1 MFATTLR
8 AILTSRASFVNSVV
22 FMAYFFFKRQQFI
35 AGNKHD
41 SQIKI
46 LTNVYNKTVMDFS
59 GVIHDVIFAVKSII
73 DRGDSRGR

>member
-1 MFATTLR
+1 
-8 AILTSRASFVNSVV
+8 
-22 FMAYFFFKRQQFI
+22 MAYLFKRKQFI

-59 GVIHDVIFAVKSII
+59 GVIHDVHIRLKSII
-73 DRGDSRGR
+73 DLGYRLGQ